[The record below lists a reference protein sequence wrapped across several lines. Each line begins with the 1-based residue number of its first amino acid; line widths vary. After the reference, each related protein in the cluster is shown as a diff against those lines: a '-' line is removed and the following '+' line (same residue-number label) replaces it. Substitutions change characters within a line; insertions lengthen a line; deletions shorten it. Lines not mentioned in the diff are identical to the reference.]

1 MVSPH
6 ILVVGSETTTL
17 QAVSVLTARTSCSAE
32 AAIGA
37 EALATVE
44 HSPRPDLIL
53 FELGNGNENGLQTLR
68 QLRFLRPDLKIVVL
82 SPSADSRQVV
92 EAIRLGAEDY
102 VNVPL
107 QGTELQQ
114 VLRRYLPI
122 PISETVTKQ
131 PAQIIEEFGNGEF
144 FLAAS
149 PAMRKVHRHAELL
162 ADLDVPVLIHGEDGT
177 GKEAVA
183 RLIHKLSSRSQHEFL
198 KINCAALPDEILES
212 ELFGCERG
220 PFTGAIPT
228 KTGKLELCDKGT
240 VLLDEVTEL
249 SANLQ
254 AKLLHVLQDKKFFRL
269 RGESMIDIEVRVLAS
284 TTINLQ
290 QAIAD
295 GQFREDLYYR
305 LSAFTMSLPP
315 LRERPEEISQ
325 LLHHFME
332 RMAARYSRQEVP
344 FTPALIEACL
354 HHPWRGNM
362 RELENFVKRYLVMGD
377 ESQAL
382 SELQAPLPQRHVPT
396 PAGAV
401 TNLPENGQ
409 EQERNLKL
417 QLRSLK
423 VEAEIE
429 AITKTLSET
438 NWNRKRAA
446 RLLNISYRGLLYKI
460 REHGIIQQERNHDA
474 AVKRSQDSLTK
485 DFSGGGVV
493 CIGVRQRPNRG
504 NESKRGNRGSDV
516 EEIDRG

>member
-1 MVSPH
+1 M
-6 ILVVGSETTTL
+6 LL
-17 QAVSVLTARTSCSAE
+17 
-32 AAIGA
+32 
-37 EALATVE
+37 
-44 HSPRPDLIL
+44 
-53 FELGNGNENGLQTLR
+53 ELGNGNENALQTLQ
-68 QLRFLRPDLKIVVL
+68 QLRFVRPDLKIVVL
-82 SPSADSRQVV
+82 SPSTDSRQVV

-102 VNVPL
+102 LNVPL

-114 VLRRYLPI
+114 VLRRYLDP

-131 PAQIIEEFGNGEF
+131 PAQVIEEFDNGEF

-149 PAMRKVHRHAELL
+149 PAMRKVHRQAELL
-162 ADLDVPVLIHGEDGT
+162 ADLDVPVLILGESGT

-183 RLIHKLSSRSQHEFL
+183 HLIHKLSSRSQHKFL

-269 RGESMIDIEVRVLAS
+269 RGESMIDIDVRVLAS

-315 LRERPEEISQ
+315 LRDRPEEIS
-325 LLHHFME
+325 LLLRHFMG
-332 RMAARYSRQEVP
+332 RMAARYSRLEVP

-382 SELQAPLPQRHVPT
+382 GELQAAHPPQARPGPRGCSHE
-396 PAGAV
+396 PARNWSGTRTEPEVAV
-401 TNLPENGQ
+401 TQP
-409 EQERNLKL
+409 
-417 QLRSLK
+417 
-423 VEAEIE
+423 
-429 AITKTLSET
+429 
-438 NWNRKRAA
+438 
-446 RLLNISYRGLLYKI
+446 
-460 REHGIIQQERNHDA
+460 
-474 AVKRSQDSLTK
+474 
-485 DFSGGGVV
+485 
-493 CIGVRQRPNRG
+493 
-504 NESKRGNRGSDV
+504 
-516 EEIDRG
+516 